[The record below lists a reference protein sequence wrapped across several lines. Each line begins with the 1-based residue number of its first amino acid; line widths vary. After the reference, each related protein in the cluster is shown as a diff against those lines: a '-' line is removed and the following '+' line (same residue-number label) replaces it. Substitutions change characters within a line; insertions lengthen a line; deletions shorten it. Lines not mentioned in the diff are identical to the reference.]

1 MCLAFAEHG
10 ADVIV
15 ADIREEPALENT
27 PTHEKIEAET
37 SAQAAYVECDA
48 TRRDDVEAAVDAAEV
63 VGGIDIMVNNVGQS
77 ERDFDFLD
85 LPDEEYERIMDL
97 NLRSAYLGSQ
107 IAGRRMVERGEG
119 CIINMSSV
127 DGIQGESAVP
137 IYSASKGGI
146 RLLTYSLAGTSET
159 TASESIRYT
168 RASSRRIRRPTTTGT
183 CGPISTRSSSR
194 RPPSAASDRPTK
206 WRRRLCSWRA
216 ISRHTSL
223 GSRSS
228 STAGSSRRIS
238 DRSHP
243 IVETG
248 GGCRRRTRPGS
259 SLAAASIWA

>member
-1 MCLAFAEHG
+1 MNKLLDGKTAVVTGGASGNGRAMCLAFAEHG

-146 RLLTYSLAGTSET
+146 RLLTYSLAGYFGDDG
-159 TASESIRYT
+159 IRVNSLHPGLIKT
-168 RASSRRIRRPTTTGT
+168 DPTTDDDGNVRADLDEKFVSKTALGRV
-183 CGPISTRSSSR
+183 GSPDEV
-194 RPPSAASDRPTK
+194 AKAAVFLASDLASYVTGE
-206 WRRRLCSWRA
+206 
-216 ISRHTSL
+216 SL
-223 GSRSS
+223 VVDGGFV
-228 STAGSSRRIS
+228 STN
-238 DRSHP
+238 
-243 IVETG
+243 
-248 GGCRRRTRPGS
+248 
-259 SLAAASIWA
+259 L